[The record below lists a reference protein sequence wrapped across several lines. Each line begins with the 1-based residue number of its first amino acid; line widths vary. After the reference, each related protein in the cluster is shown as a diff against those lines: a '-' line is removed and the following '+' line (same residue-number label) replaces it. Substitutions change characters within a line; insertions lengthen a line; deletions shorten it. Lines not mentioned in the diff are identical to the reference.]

1 MKLILQNTLIE
12 YSNFFEGTKMYATI
26 KTLPKYFPEILVQ
39 RIIISVLAFEV
50 FCIVMVILY
59 KCRRFD
65 KVQCIVAVLL
75 SMYIVVMRCSQHI
88 FARGI

>member
-1 MKLILQNTLIE
+1 MTV
-12 YSNFFEGTKMYATI
+12 TI
-26 KTLPKYFPEILVQ
+26 KSLPQYFPEIFVN
-39 RIIISVLAFEV
+39 RIIILAIAFAV

-65 KVQCIVAVLL
+65 EVQCVVAVLL
-75 SMYIVVMRCSQHI
+75 SMYIVVMLCSQHI

>member
-1 MKLILQNTLIE
+1 MIV
-12 YSNFFEGTKMYATI
+12 TI
-26 KTLPKYFPEILVQ
+26 KTLPHYFPEIFVN
-39 RIIISVLAFEV
+39 RIILSVIAFAV
-50 FCIVMVILY
+50 FCIIMVILY

-75 SMYIVVMRCSQHI
+75 SMYIVVMLCSQHI